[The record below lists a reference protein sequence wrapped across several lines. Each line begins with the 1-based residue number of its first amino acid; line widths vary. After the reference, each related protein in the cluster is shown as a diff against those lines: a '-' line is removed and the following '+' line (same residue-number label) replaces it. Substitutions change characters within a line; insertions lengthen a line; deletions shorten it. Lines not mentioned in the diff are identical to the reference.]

1 MKMLK
6 LFNFV
11 LFGLSLNAH
20 TTTDNGR
27 CDEVTNTCAV
37 ISCSTHSSTGIPG
50 RDGRDGKEG
59 PIGEKGERGLQGS
72 RGNQGPPGKLGP
84 PGVKGDK
91 GSIGQKG
98 EQGISATSEVD
109 TVREQLKV
117 FETELKELQASL
129 TKYNKSLHGGPGT
142 PGERGSA
149 GPPGKIGPKGNQGD
163 NGIAGPTGSKGDKGS
178 TGATGV
184 GTPGLKG
191 DKGEKGN
198 QDDAVKEQLKAFE
211 RQLQTLQA
219 SLNKYNKILLFHA
232 VKQSGNKLFATND
245 LKESFEN
252 AQKTCR
258 ESGGNVATP
267 KNAAENSAVQQILQT
282 MGDSGT
288 AFLGISDLQVE
299 GTFKYFSGDKI
310 TYTNWNIG
318 EPNNNKYIEDCV
330 EIRENGKWNDISCNL
345 QRSVICEFL

>member
-1 MKMLK
+1 MNHHLKNICIIMVMTMML
-6 LFNFV
+6 FSV
-11 LFGLSLNAH
+11 SYSDTPTMCSVVQGLPGLN
-20 TTTDNGR
+20 
-27 CDEVTNTCAV
+27 
-37 ISCSTHSSTGIPG
+37 G
-50 RDGRDGKEG
+50 RDGRDGTN
-59 PIGEKGERGLQGS
+59 GL
-72 RGNQGPPGKLGP
+72 
-84 PGVKGDK
+84 KGDP
-91 GSIGQKG
+91 G
-98 EQGISATSEVD
+98 
-109 TVREQLKV
+109 
-117 FETELKELQASL
+117 
-129 TKYNKSLHGGPGT
+129 LHGGPGT

-191 DKGEKGN
+191 DKGEKGNQGPTGSKGDKGSTGATGVGTPGLKGNKGEKGN